1 MDIPVK
7 STFFPPVRLSPR
19 ETSAYYAKA
28 TRALD
33 KVREAATTFSWKRVE
48 NKDGLVVGKVHI
60 VEQHV
65 SAAPHRVGKNTA
77 CLVMRGTTTVRATVA
92 EIVHLLGATD
102 TTDARKSMNRLHGRN
117 FVDTMTLAR
126 IECSDDKM
134 ASCRVKWAA
143 YKEVDTNVDYCFLEY
158 SGMEL
163 DVRGSPL
170 GFCIQASIDR
180 PKEVPSLAALG
191 FRRDEYHRTGFLV
204 YPSLENPEAVHVTAI
219 VQGSSSDKSSLEKV
233 ESNLHHRISRVL
245 LSLPDFVTMRRL
257 GALPAVDRTQW
268 IQDSSRRFCAVCLK
282 SFHFARKHHCRLCG
296 EVVCGTCAAPRE
308 VDIPSLGSSA
318 LVRVCSVCVGRAHA
332 AAGQHAAIAAT
343 AQRFPRQRPRQSLQP
358 ATSPSA
364 LSPPY
369 AQDDDSTNNQLAVDA
384 FDVVD
389 RKALANHYKSHLDH
403 HDDDTDSRTT
413 LGTID
418 ATDGH
423 GNIADF
429 DQPLG
434 PQQRLPSTHR
444 PHQHLTTTNKAQH
457 ILLDL
462 SEFASNVQH
471 QRPHTIESRQDQDVQ
486 HSKESTVLANAQ
498 NVHELSM
505 RLTKIRE
512 MLNQSMP
519 QPPPPPPPVHSTAW
533 LVLSPSSV
541 QMQLFHGQQDRAFEL
556 LDDSDDDDGH
566 NAIQSEG
573 QPRPPVQGSEL
584 ETLNSADDRTS
595 SIFIGDDGTADD
607 LSYSLQ
613 DDECSNP
620 HVDERHSMSGVD
632 SNDEG
637 IDIHG
642 DFHDDDDDDLL
653 YSHTMLAGSAKSPIH
668 VLSDNVPIKV
678 DAALEA
684 DVTNS
689 TAAPAA
695 ANVDTRDGQSRSEVD
710 ELKSQLSELRKLLA
724 NANQR
729 LHAVEATVTQ
739 SPHVKAASTKMEKA
753 IRVVELQTGNAA
765 TDPCVMQRRHAHRA
779 VVLEL
784 QAIMGLE

>member
-1 MDIPVK
+1 
-7 STFFPPVRLSPR
+7 
-19 ETSAYYAKA
+19 
-28 TRALD
+28 
-33 KVREAATTFSWKRVE
+33 
-48 NKDGLVVGKVHI
+48 
-60 VEQHV
+60 
-65 SAAPHRVGKNTA
+65 
-77 CLVMRGTTTVRATVA
+77 MRGTTTVRATVA

-126 IECSDDKM
+126 IECIDDKM

-318 LVRVCSVCVGRAHA
+318 LVRVCS
-332 AAGQHAAIAAT
+332 
-343 AQRFPRQRPRQSLQP
+343 
-358 ATSPSA
+358 
-364 LSPPY
+364 
-369 AQDDDSTNNQLAVDA
+369 
-384 FDVVD
+384 
-389 RKALANHYKSHLDH
+389 
-403 HDDDTDSRTT
+403 
-413 LGTID
+413 
-418 ATDGH
+418 
-423 GNIADF
+423 
-429 DQPLG
+429 
-434 PQQRLPSTHR
+434 
-444 PHQHLTTTNKAQH
+444 
-457 ILLDL
+457 
-462 SEFASNVQH
+462 
-471 QRPHTIESRQDQDVQ
+471 

-541 QMQLFHGQQDRAFEL
+541 QKQLFHGQQDRAFEL

-642 DFHDDDDDDLL
+642 GFHDDDDDDLL

-753 IRVVELQTGNAA
+753 IRVVELQTGKAA